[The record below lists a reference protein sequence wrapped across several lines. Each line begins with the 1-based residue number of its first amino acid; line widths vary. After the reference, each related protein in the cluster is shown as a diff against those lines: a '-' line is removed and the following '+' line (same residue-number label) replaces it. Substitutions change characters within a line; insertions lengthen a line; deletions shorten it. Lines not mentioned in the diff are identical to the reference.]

1 MLNWLFGKDLKKH
14 LSETRRVRVKGI
26 KFEIRK
32 LNALNYI
39 DGSKSLVQNYDTY
52 KTKGPSAVATQ
63 DEKKI
68 AEHFS
73 HVLVGGV
80 VSPKLSHSDDGTG
93 IPVDKLFI
101 DWDMVMQLYAEIMTF
116 TYGKKKVKQLSSQG
130 SVLLK

>member
-1 MLNWLFGKDLKKH
+1 MLNWLFGKDLNKH

-39 DGSKSLVQNYDTY
+39 DGSKSLRQAYDTY
-52 KTKGPSAVATQ
+52 KTKGANAMPVQ
-63 DEKKI
+63 DDKKI

-80 VSPKLSHSDDGTG
+80 VSPKLSYNDDDSG
-93 IPVDKLFI
+93 IHVDKLFT
-101 DWDMVMQLYAEIMTF
+101 DWDMVVGLYTEIMTF
-116 TYGKKKVKQLSSQG
+116 TYGKKKVKQLHS
-130 SVLLK
+130 LAKE